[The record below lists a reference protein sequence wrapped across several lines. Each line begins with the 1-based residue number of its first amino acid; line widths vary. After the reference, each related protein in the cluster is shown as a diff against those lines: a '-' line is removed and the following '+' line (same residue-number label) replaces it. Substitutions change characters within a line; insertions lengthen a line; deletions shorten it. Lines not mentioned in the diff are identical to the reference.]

1 MVRRGYGVAS
11 AIAVVLSVAAGPV
24 AATDESRGMAVN
36 AAPLSMLA
44 DLELRDMNGRNWTAG
59 DLHGRVTLI
68 DVWATWCAPC
78 LTELPYL
85 KRARER
91 YGREDFEIL
100 GVSFDV
106 SDRRTFVSWLNRHRV
121 DWPQVF
127 DGRGR
132 QGPAARQLRAV
143 AVPTSYLMDRQGR
156 LVGTNLRGERLL
168 AAIDAAVK

>member
-1 MVRRGYGVAS
+1 MPVQRPAS
-11 AIAVVLSVAAGPV
+11 ACVLFLMLSFAGGSLASTEGHGPV
-24 AATDESRGMAVN
+24 DGRARVL
-36 AAPLSMLA
+36 PLDQLQ
-44 DLELRDMNGRNWTAG
+44 LHDMDGRTWTAG
-59 DLHGRVTLI
+59 DLRGRVTLI

-85 KRARER
+85 KRAREQ

-132 QGPAARQLRAV
+132 QGPTARQLRVV
-143 AVPTSYLMDRQGR
+143 AVPTSFLVDRHGR
-156 LVGTNLRGERLL
+156 LIGMNLRGERLL